1 LSSARDHAR
10 ETLRAHAAQDRLVSR
25 LFQLSTV
32 KFHIN
37 TPRTLGTGTAVV
49 DRRCEWDRG
58 TKAPPTAPA
67 PESSKQEAK
76 KSFFWGGGTWRASN
90 PRRQM
95 REVQDAESAED
106 RDAEGFEGVGNGVSP
121 PQLTRGSGKRHK
133 LPQRGPEQSPGET
146 ILPNC
151 G

>member
-1 LSSARDHAR
+1 MLPTICHIKFSHVKNPPPPRYGVFPDNFGHSCVSCYLDPVCVLSSARDHAR

-58 TKAPPTAPA
+58 TKAPPPTAPA
-67 PESSKQEAK
+67 PESSKQGAK
-76 KSFFWGGGTWRASN
+76 KSFF
-90 PRRQM
+90 
-95 REVQDAESAED
+95 
-106 RDAEGFEGVGNGVSP
+106 
-121 PQLTRGSGKRHK
+121 
-133 LPQRGPEQSPGET
+133 GEAH
-146 ILPNC
+146 